1 MAIVEATS
9 PIDKILLREGLKLAR
24 KIGNTAPLNTA
35 IIEEVFPGSS
45 VQTDDDWD
53 NWLVD
58 QYGSEFHPS
67 CSLAMLP
74 LDLGGVVDAN
84 LKVYGTCTYILPFTE
99 LLD

>member
-1 MAIVEATS
+1 MAFTETFS
-9 PIDKILLREGLKLAR
+9 IDKIILREGLKLAR
-24 KIGNTAPLNTA
+24 KIGNTAPLNSA

-45 VQTDDDWD
+45 IQTDDDWD

-58 QYGSEFHPS
+58 QYGTEFHPS

-84 LKVYGTCTYILPFTE
+84 LKVYGTCAYILLSTKS
-99 LLD
+99 LD